1 MEADREQVCSQ
12 QFHGCYNEECMQMLL
27 ISEKVTSS
35 LGGEGASVRLQ
46 ESHTG
51 SSWLS
56 LVTNQMKHA

>member
-35 LGGEGASVRLQ
+35 LAGRGQVLGYRN
-46 ESHTG
+46 HTLEVPG
-51 SSWLS
+51 
-56 LVTNQMKHA
+56 